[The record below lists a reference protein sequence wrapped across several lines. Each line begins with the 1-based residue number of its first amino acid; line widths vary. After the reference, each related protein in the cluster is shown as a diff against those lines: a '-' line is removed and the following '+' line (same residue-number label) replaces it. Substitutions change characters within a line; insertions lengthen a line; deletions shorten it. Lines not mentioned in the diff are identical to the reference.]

1 MEPLKKMASAGGSM
15 NIKGKGKEGW
25 EDSHGCQQLV
35 AGVGTSHL
43 LRRVSKSITSGM
55 QLSYEYNI

>member
-1 MEPLKKMASAGGSM
+1 MASAGGSM